1 MCIPIRVISV
11 REREIES
18 HQTIPERTFR
28 GLIRTSCPFLF
39 SACDALSQSEIVL
52 PLKSQRDGVTVGVL
66 DLDSTVKNTFDDEDK
81 RGLERIVALLKI

>member
-1 MCIPIRVISV
+1 MKRDG
-11 REREIES
+11 ERES
-18 HQTIPERTFR
+18 HQITFERTSR

-39 SACDALSQSEIVL
+39 EACDALSQSEIVL
-52 PLKSQRDGVTVGVL
+52 PLKSQKDGVTVGVL